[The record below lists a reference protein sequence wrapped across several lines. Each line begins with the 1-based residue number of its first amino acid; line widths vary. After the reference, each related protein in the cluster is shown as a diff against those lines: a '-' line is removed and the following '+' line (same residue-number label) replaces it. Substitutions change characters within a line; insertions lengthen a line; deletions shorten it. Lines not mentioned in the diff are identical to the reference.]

1 MKRLI
6 LLIAVLSSLFLLGCQ
21 TIEPEVEASSEE
33 VELEEAL
40 DELEEL
46 EQLDQEL
53 EELNIDEL
61 DNLELE

>member
-46 EQLDQEL
+46 
-53 EELNIDEL
+53 NIDEL